1 MKRNEKLW
9 SLLALLALTLCF
21 VGCSSGSD
29 GDEPEGGGKG
39 DFTESDFGEVS
50 SNSSFVSDFKMSDID
65 LLVVFAINCDLLD
78 LEWIRFCSNDF
89 KGDLMSGP
97 GEYSDESFYLEVE
110 RDIMANADKYIDA
123 LNRLA
128 DDGICDNTTTRGLKD
143 AVMTTGGWALNLI
156 TGARDTQNKLRAILR
171 DMGAFSDKQMQEDI
185 FSCLKE
191 GSRGGYKDARSFFVA
206 LNSSE
211 TSYEML
217 LSANQQFAQ
226 IDQGIQEIERPGY
239 QTHIT
244 WVNSRDKLKVKDRI
258 NRMVDAGKDLGNKAI
273 KVEEAMVDVMTGG
286 GYSTAQKADQWAKD
300 TQETIKKVFNGKL
313 DNITTEDVKDVGKK
327 YTVDKL
333 KELMPKTG
341 NDNIDNALKFAAD
354 KLGEVA
360 LKKDP
365 TGDAAKEKGKTILNI
380 KNNTGENQK
389 VIIVTGDD
397 GKLSVV
403 IPDKDGNGTS
413 VTDPGNK
420 KITAVTKDGKRSTKA
435 TSAKKDGGKQEEKI
449 DPEPT
454 GTPQIKAGV
463 SKLPFTANPKDKEK
477 SATFTVTTNCKYFG
491 VKAEDN
497 AKWLTLKKDTKA
509 GTVTVTV
516 TPNTDKEP
524 RQAKIFIA
532 GSNDKKTTVAKTE
545 VVVTQEALK
554 DGKLSVS
561 STIIEFDAEGGSSS
575 TIITCEGYEKL
586 AVEVAS
592 DSKEW
597 LSASIKSTAA
607 GSEIVSVTAKAN
619 TSFKR
624 TGIITLRAGN
634 ADKLTKDNSEAVEI
648 TVEQAGAPIEKTVFE
663 IEDWFLEFDAK
674 GGTKSTK
681 VTTNADEVTA
691 KCNADWITVDVSK
704 SSIRVKV
711 AENKSTEK
719 RSAEISVTAKR
730 AVKTSETS
738 GYTQEITETL
748 DIYQDGTDAFGN
760 EVLWGTWSYDNISL
774 KLTSGGSFSYKS
786 GSYSDSGSYKVTD
799 FKCTAIS
806 GTDGYNISGT
816 LYGIKNES
824 WTFKTTYSKD
834 GSGHYK
840 KRQYCLT
847 LTSKSSGS
855 SIIVYKE

>member
-1 MKRNEKLW
+1 MKTRNKIFN
-9 SLLALLALTLCF
+9 LLVMLSMLSFTA
-21 VGCSSGSD
+21 CSSGGD
-29 GDEPEGGGKG
+29 GDEPGGGNNSG
-39 DFTESDFGEVS
+39 FSGSDFGEVGK
-50 SNSSFVSDFKMSDID
+50 NSSFVSDFNMSDID
-65 LLVVFAINCDLLD
+65 LLVDFAINCDLLD

-217 LSANQQFAQ
+217 VSANQQFAQ

-273 KVEEAMVDVMTGG
+273 KVEEAMVDVVTGG

-300 TQETIKKVFNGKL
+300 TEETVKKVFNGKL
-313 DNITTEDVKDVGKK
+313 DKITTEDVKDVTKK

-365 TGDAAKEKGKTILNI
+365 TGDAAKDKGKTILNI
-380 KNNTGENQK
+380 KNNTGENLK
-389 VIIVTGDD
+389 AIIVTGDD

-420 KITAVTKDGKRSTKA
+420 KITAVTEGGKRSTKA
-435 TSAKKDGGKQEEKI
+435 TTAKKDGGKQEEKI

-454 GTPQIKAGV
+454 GDPKITASV
-463 SKLPFTANPKDKEK
+463 SKVPFTANPKDNEK
-477 SATFTVTTNCKYFG
+477 TATFTVTTNCKYFG
-491 VKAEDN
+491 VKAKDDP
-497 AKWLTLKKDTKA
+497 KWLTLKKDTKA

-516 TPNTDKEP
+516 TPNSDQEP
-524 RQAKIFIA
+524 REAKIIIA
-532 GSNDKKTTVAKTE
+532 GSNDKKTTVIQTE
-545 VVVTQEALK
+545 VLVTQEAPK
-554 DGKLSVS
+554 PGKLSVS
-561 STIIEFDAEGGSSS
+561 SDLIEFDYEGGSNF
-575 TIITCEGYEKL
+575 TIITCEGYEKMAL
-586 AVEVAS
+586 SVPS
-592 DSKEW
+592 DCKDW

-607 GSEIVSVTAKAN
+607 GNEIVSITAKPN
-619 TSFKR
+619 ESFKR
-624 TGIITLRAGN
+624 TAVITLRAGN
-634 ADKLTKDNSEAVEI
+634 ADKLTKDNSEAIEI
-648 TVEQAGAPIEKTVFE
+648 TIEQAGKPVGKMELESSYVEFE
-663 IEDWFLEFDAK
+663 DYKAGRQTI
-674 GGTKSTK
+674 G
-681 VTTNADEVTA
+681 VINADEVS
-691 KCNADWITVDVSK
+691 IK
-704 SSIRVKV
+704 SSVPDWLTVSATKTAIDIKVKENTTPQERV
-711 AENKSTEK
+711 TEIAIIYK
-719 RSAEISVTAKR
+719 RTVQTSA
-730 AVKTSETS
+730 TSS
-738 GYTQEITETL
+738 YTQEVEET
-748 DIYQDGTDAFGN
+748 IMVVQPGN
-760 EVLWGTWSYDNISL
+760 NDYPINGTWEYRQLVAGQTTIYRIE
-774 KLTSGGSFSYKS
+774 FSKNKYE
-786 GSYSDSGSYKVTD
+786 YSVIEGKTVTDEDSGTFTITD
-799 FKCTAIS
+799 YSERKNTTFNYTEIHGKI
-806 GTDGYNISGT
+806 T
-816 LYGIKNES
+816 L
-824 WTFKTTYSKD
+824 
-834 GSGHYK
+834 GSGKAQTFYTAKFEKNGPLYLIIGSTRYEK
-840 KRQYCLT
+840 K
-847 LTSKSSGS
+847 
-855 SIIVYKE
+855 